1 MKEKKN
7 ENECLIYES
16 LNKIS
21 HCNYMMSIQWKLV
34 VFTAVFVL
42 NQFVKSQSNL
52 VSPSILE
59 DDIHYV
65 FKWPGHLFNL
75 EDVLVVILMN

>member
-1 MKEKKN
+1 
-7 ENECLIYES
+7 
-16 LNKIS
+16 
-21 HCNYMMSIQWKLV
+21 MMSIQWKLV

-65 FKWPGHLFNL
+65 IKWPGHLFNL
-75 EDVLVVILMN
+75 EDGLS